1 MDHLRALKNQT
12 SLPVRAGLCQ
22 QGLDAVQPMIFK
34 KKVKKVYDANDQI
47 FGTMAVEEVALD
59 KQRNGRPVIEVLVK
73 NDNENS
79 FD

>member
-1 MDHLRALKNQT
+1 
-12 SLPVRAGLCQ
+12 
-22 QGLDAVQPMIFK
+22 MIFK

-47 FGTMAVEEVALD
+47 FGTMAVEEFEVALD
-59 KQRNGRPVIEVLVK
+59 KLRNGRPVIGVLVK